1 MNNPI
6 GLSLVFLVG
15 GYLIFRGGKMAMTD
29 KDEQIDYM
37 ARTAWGEARGEGSK
51 GMQAVINVIMNRVK
65 IGGWWGATPKEVC
78 TKKSQF
84 SVWNK
89 SDPNYQKM
97 LDVDDSD
104 KNFVVAKNLA
114 TLAYAG
120 NLPDITNGATNYLAL
135 GSLSSVPSWTNKL
148 KQVASVGNHTF
159 YA

>member
-1 MNNPI
+1 
-6 GLSLVFLVG
+6 
-15 GYLIFRGGKMAMTD
+15 MAMTD

-104 KNFVVAKNLA
+104 KNFVIAKNLA